1 MGGGLVLNTVQI
13 CAMARSILL
22 ILALP
27 YTLRFSLFEQYWA
40 LCLSSSLFD
49 SLGFREARWSHP
61 NEDKHK
67 APSSTPYKYRFFN
80 AERGHVSAHGVF
92 AFSDAPFPFAFSS
105 CSQLKVWAV

>member
-1 MGGGLVLNTVQI
+1 MLTTECSKRRKPSCRDKGLGGVEEGLVLNTVQI

-40 LCLSSSLFD
+40 LCLSPGGNAIHWGLR
-49 SLGFREARWSHP
+49 GAQRSHP

-67 APSSTPYKYRFFN
+67 APSSTPPRPLSLQDSGTQ
-80 AERGHVSAHGVF
+80 A
-92 AFSDAPFPFAFSS
+92 
-105 CSQLKVWAV
+105 SQWI